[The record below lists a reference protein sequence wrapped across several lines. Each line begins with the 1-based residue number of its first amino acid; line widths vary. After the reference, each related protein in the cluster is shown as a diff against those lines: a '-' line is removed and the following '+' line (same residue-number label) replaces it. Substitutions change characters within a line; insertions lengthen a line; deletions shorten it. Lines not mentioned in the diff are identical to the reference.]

1 MRSTERF
8 ERMKE
13 FEAAV
18 RPLIESGWRVEV
30 LMYKDEENEPFRAR
44 LWVRLNDAPDEEGL
58 L

>member
-1 MRSTERF
+1 
-8 ERMKE
+8 MKE